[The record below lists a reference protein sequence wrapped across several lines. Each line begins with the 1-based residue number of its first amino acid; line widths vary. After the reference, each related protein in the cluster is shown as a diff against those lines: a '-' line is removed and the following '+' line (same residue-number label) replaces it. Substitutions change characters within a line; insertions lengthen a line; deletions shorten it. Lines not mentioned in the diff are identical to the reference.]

1 MKRIFV
7 IIVIL
12 GFVSGLQAAT
22 KYKINSDTNW
32 STSLPSYCGNCTINI
47 ASGATLTLN
56 NSSMCDHCTITGGT
70 IKITSGFSF
79 QSTAISN
86 TSINATSSFTL
97 NNSNSFSGVTAVISG
112 SSSFT
117 SNGSL
122 SIANSTFTFQNT
134 ASFTSNALLNLD
146 ASILYFNDNSNL
158 LSNSSKV
165 NLSNGSKIVAGDGS
179 KTSKAYLVFYGQLNL
194 VDASSFVI
202 ISNINNYY
210 LSWNTYTSASNGV
223 TYTTTSNNKNCG
235 AAGQNSCSMEKY
247 FGGASLSSTGPV
259 PSTILASAIG
269 DLKISVLNNNSVK
282 LSWTLSGATGGEYFQ
297 VERSNDAQNF
307 TPLLTLPAGQLNGT
321 YNYTD
326 ESPHSGENDYR
337 VKLTGTDGIISYS
350 KIISEQTTGKE
361 NLSLFPNPCTNGNIQ
376 IRLSSVQSVR
386 INAFAIDGRLLY
398 MGSLSGQSSYALNIP
413 GTVNTHILVIQ
424 VITKERTSTFYL
436 INN

>member
-1 MKRIFV
+1 
-7 IIVIL
+7 
-12 GFVSGLQAAT
+12 
-22 KYKINSDTNW
+22 
-32 STSLPSYCGNCTINI
+32 
-47 ASGATLTLN
+47 
-56 NSSMCDHCTITGGT
+56 
-70 IKITSGFSF
+70 
-79 QSTAISN
+79 
-86 TSINATSSFTL
+86 
-97 NNSNSFSGVTAVISG
+97 
-112 SSSFT
+112 
-117 SNGSL
+117 
-122 SIANSTFTFQNT
+122 
-134 ASFTSNALLNLD
+134 
-146 ASILYFNDNSNL
+146 
-158 LSNSSKV
+158 
-165 NLSNGSKIVAGDGS
+165 
-179 KTSKAYLVFYGQLNL
+179 
-194 VDASSFVI
+194 
-202 ISNINNYY
+202 
-210 LSWNTYTSASNGV
+210 
-223 TYTTTSNNKNCG
+223 
-235 AAGQNSCSMEKY
+235 MEKY

-386 INAFAIDGRLLY
+386 INAFSIDGRLLY

-424 VITKERTSTFYL
+424 VITKERTSTFNL